1 MPENVARTAHHHRS
15 IVRRKTIKPRIK
27 ICARFWRILGT
38 APPTAMTRTTQR
50 LTPRRVALGASGAR
64 HAIGLNQARRLVGQ
78 NRSGGQMNLR
88 IALLAAA
95 VIGCANAAQA
105 ACRDDL

>member
-1 MPENVARTAHHHRS
+1 MMRTA
-15 IVRRKTIKPRIK
+15 
-27 ICARFWRILGT
+27 
-38 APPTAMTRTTQR
+38 QR

-88 IALLAAA
+88 TALLSAA
-95 VIGCANAAQA
+95 VIGCASAAQA
-105 ACRDDL
+105 ACRDDLVATAQDLTRSRTAVESAAQGAAQCAALRQHIATL